1 MIDIDATA
9 ADLRKDKLVDRGRLK
24 PGGRKEILDEI
35 DKLERARNLHA
46 HVLVLPLSDSPAD
59 AKALWDKLG
68 LDNKRDLL
76 FVTNGKGWEVRGW
89 GLTGDKID
97 AAMKDAPAAF
107 KQYLG
112 KGVTTSLTSLA
123 SLVTEPAQPPARRP
137 QPPPPTI
144 RPPATTTASSPSTS
158 SSSDGG
164 GHGLAIG
171 LGIVGALVVGG
182 VGFAIYRRNKRANES
197 RGDFDTAKGN
207 AEKAYTDLMLASEEL
222 GGDAGYQL
230 QLKASDLKKQLDTIV
245 ADADGKADKMS
256 DRVVLGKISQIESE
270 LAALRSTQLQKAQQ

>member
-24 PGGRKEILDEI
+24 PGGRREILDEI
-35 DKLERARNLHA
+35 DKLERVRGLRA
-46 HVLVLPLSDSPAD
+46 HVLVLPLGDSPAD
-59 AKALWDKLG
+59 AKPLWDKLG

-97 AAMKDAPAAF
+97 SAMKDAPAAF

-123 SLVTEPAQPPARRP
+123 SLASSPT
-137 QPPPPTI
+137 PPPP
-144 RPPATTTASSPSTS
+144 RLPQPKSPPPATTTASSPSTS
-158 SSSDGG
+158 SSSSKSDGG

-171 LGIVGALVVGG
+171 LGVVGALVVGG
-182 VGFAIYRRNKRANES
+182 VGFAIYRRNKRAKES

-230 QLKASDLKKQLDTIV
+230 QLKAADLKKQLDTIV